1 MSMSQLTKGELLHM
15 LEYYLDNYDII
26 EATIQKILVQGS
38 SDGVIKSQVDSGGK
52 IITLKLQVKKGN
64 I

>member
-1 MSMSQLTKGELLHM
+1 M